1 MKKIDFILNLLSEE
15 ANDPIT
21 PAIFQTSNFRFRNVD
36 LFREALS
43 YEEHG
48 LVYSRGNNPT
58 LNTLA
63 DKLGALEGG
72 RALLFSSGMGAIST
86 AILSVARAGKHA
98 LCIEGA
104 YSWTDK
110 IFRVMLPHYGVDS
123 EIVPGCEII
132 DHIRPETNLVY
143 IESPLTKTFEVID
156 IKAVCEA
163 AHRVGAIVML
173 DNSYST
179 PLLQRPLEMGVDV
192 VLHST
197 TKYISGHSDAV
208 GGVAICREDMYSQLF
223 NNEFLAFGAI
233 MSPFNAW
240 LTLRGLRTLP
250 VRMNHISNTA
260 KHVIDF
266 LQKHPQVEKVLYP
279 GSHPAAQKKLFKQQ
293 MSGLSGLFT
302 VVFKNKSPEFMKKFC
317 ESLHYFQMAVSWGGH
332 ESLLLP
338 YSLWK
343 SSENSGM
350 ARFSIGMEDSQTL
363 ISDLQ
368 DALDQFN

>member
-1 MKKIDFILNLLSEE
+1 LS
-15 ANDPIT
+15 D
-21 PAIFQTSNFRFRNVD
+21 
-36 LFREALS
+36 
-43 YEEHG
+43 EEHG
-48 LVYSRGNNPT
+48 LVYSRGNNRT
-58 LNTLA
+58 INTLA

-86 AILSVARAGKHA
+86 AILSVVRAGKHA

-104 YSWTDK
+104 YSWTEK
-110 IFRVMLPHYGVDS
+110 IFREMLPHYGVDS
-123 EIVPGCEII
+123 EIVPGSEII
-132 DHIRPETNLVY
+132 EHIRPDTNLVY

-156 IKAVCEA
+156 VKAVCVA
-163 AHRVGAIVML
+163 AHSVGAMVML

-250 VRMNHISNTA
+250 VRINHISNTA
-260 KHVIDF
+260 KQVIDF
-266 LQKHPQVEKVLYP
+266 LQKHPQVENVLYP
-279 GSHPAAQKKLFKQQ
+279 GSHSAAQKKLCRQQ
-293 MSGLSGLFT
+293 MSGISGLFT
-302 VVFKNKSPEFMKKFC
+302 VVFKNKSTEFMEKFC

-332 ESLLLP
+332 ESLVLP

-343 SSENSGM
+343 ISENSGM
-350 ARFSIGMEDSQTL
+350 ARFSIGLEDSQTL
-363 ISDLQ
+363 IDDLGN
-368 DALDQFN
+368 ALDQLN